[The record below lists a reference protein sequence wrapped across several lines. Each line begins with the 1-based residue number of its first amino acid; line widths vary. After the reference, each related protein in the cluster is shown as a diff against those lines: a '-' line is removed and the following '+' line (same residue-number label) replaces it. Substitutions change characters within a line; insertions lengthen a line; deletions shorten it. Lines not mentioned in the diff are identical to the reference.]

1 MGTSLCWSV
10 WSCRRSSSG
19 GIVRSWRPSP
29 KSGMRMSGRI
39 SSRRWDREPQKA
51 SCLHDRDSLRAN
63 RGASA
68 DTKDVRAEGSSPSAQ
83 EHKEHQAIFARRRGT
98 RTLHTEADP
107 GAGDEP
113 GRREEGNRP
122 RAPGSEAG
130 GRDPRSARRIRP
142 QGPGAQPADRRGPS
156 ELQERAGPDAPWR
169 ACAEHEEGSLMAEPM
184 HCYRHPKRETRV
196 SCATCGRPICTE
208 CMVATDVGIKCP
220 EDARLPRGARAGVM
234 KTNQLLWTIFAG
246 LGVPVAWLLFRLPL
260 TLLLSAA
267 AGYGAGTLINR
278 AGGRNGGPVAIAVS
292 VLATAVPFL
301 VILAPEF
308 LSGHINP
315 YRLIALVIA
324 AIAAGVA
331 NR

>member
-1 MGTSLCWSV
+1 MT
-10 WSCRRSSSG
+10 
-19 GIVRSWRPSP
+19 
-29 KSGMRMSGRI
+29 
-39 SSRRWDREPQKA
+39 
-51 SCLHDRDSLRAN
+51 
-63 RGASA
+63 
-68 DTKDVRAEGSSPSAQ
+68 
-83 EHKEHQAIFARRRGT
+83 
-98 RTLHTEADP
+98 
-107 GAGDEP
+107 
-113 GRREEGNRP
+113 
-122 RAPGSEAG
+122 
-130 GRDPRSARRIRP
+130 
-142 QGPGAQPADRRGPS
+142 
-156 ELQERAGPDAPWR
+156 
-169 ACAEHEEGSLMAEPM
+169 EPM

-234 KTNQLLWTIFAG
+234 KSNQVLWSILAG
-246 LGVPVAWLLFRLPL
+246 LGVAVAGIPVAWLLFRLPL

-278 AGGRNGGPVAIAVS
+278 AGGRNGGPVAIAIS

-308 LSGHINP
+308 LSGSINP

-331 NR
+331 NRRI